1 MGDKIRVIIKEPGK
15 PAYEK
20 EIDNDLRSLQKIVG
34 GYIET
39 VTLCEDLT
47 IICNEEGRIDGLPYN
62 CDIMGVSFVGTII
75 IAGIDGCE
83 FADAPRLERLRK
95 IMLGLA

>member
-1 MGDKIRVIIKEPGK
+1 MGIRVIIKEPGK

-20 EIDNDLRSLQKIVG
+20 EIDNDLPTLQKIVD

-39 VTLCEDLT
+39 VTLAPDAV

-62 CDIMGVSFVGTII
+62 CDILNTPFVGTII

-83 FADAPRLERLRK
+83 FADAPRLERMKRL
-95 IMLGLA
+95 IPDL